1 MGRMLG
7 SYLLGFG
14 TVWASVL
21 LASVGGWVHRRRRG
35 ADWDLAFVTELMKDT
50 DLAGSGFGTRGD
62 AEAL

>member
-21 LASVGGWVHRRRRG
+21 LACVAAWAVRRRRG
-35 ADWDLAFVTELMKDT
+35 TDWDFAFVTELEKDT

-62 AEAL
+62 AELL